1 MTNGWAWVAWTW
13 LAVSDGWLVHGY
25 ALAATAAACGIG
37 HLAGRSVLRKGLAAS
52 DPSRRSQAP
61 LLAMVVRMF
70 VAVPLLLAAIVAAG
84 ALLADLGDDIPPRHA
99 RFVTGIW
106 AAVAYGIMV
115 ALEARFAGKAYQHRV
130 NAAPTGQAAADMSR
144 ETAPD
149 ADR

>member
-1 MTNGWAWVAWTW
+1 MTYGWALLSWTL

-25 ALAATAAACGIG
+25 AVAATAAACGIG

-52 DPSRRSQAP
+52 DASRRSQAP

-70 VAVPLLLAAIVAAG
+70 VAVPLLLAAIFAAG
-84 ALLADLGDDIPPRHA
+84 ALFATLEVDVPPRHA

-115 ALEARFAGKAYQHRV
+115 AIEARSAGKAYQHRV
-130 NAAPTGQAAADMSR
+130 NAEPTGQAAADTTR